1 MGGTLDAAGRGRY
14 RRGMLRRLS
23 IRALVFALLAGLVA
37 VTIGGGLT
45 ALWYAGRM
53 ETMLAGVFDED
64 MLAYR
69 AADKLATAL
78 VMQKGLTTY
87 YFLDA
92 DPKWLD
98 ELADNQRGFS
108 SWLERARGTLRDDVG
123 RTLFH
128 QIEAGYGRYVTSRDE
143 VLGLYSR
150 GERERGALLH
160 RGVREQFHT
169 LYDLCER
176 FKALHEE
183 RMERAAEEARGRL
196 RVMRAAALGA
206 MPLALA
212 LGLAA
217 FVARQLL
224 APIRQLAR
232 EMDAKSQS
240 EPLLL
245 DGVKDLGRKVRDLL
259 DDVDQTQS
267 KLRKSREQMAQA
279 EKWAMTGKLAAGVAH
294 SIRNPLTSVKIRLF
308 SLGRSLALAPE
319 QKEDFS
325 VISEEIGH
333 IDNIAR
339 NFLEFSRPPK
349 LKMSRVSLSDVVDLT
364 AQLTR
369 HRLESYEIPLA
380 VHRAGRLPLLDADPD
395 QLKEVLANLVF
406 NACEAMGHAG
416 GRITLSEEVG
426 FADPLGKVAVVRV
439 ADTGPGIPE
448 DMLETVFAPFVSS
461 KEEGTGLGLAIARR
475 IVEEHGG
482 WLTVRSKPGE
492 GATFTLT
499 LPCREDGQ
507 WVR

>member
-1 MGGTLDAAGRGRY
+1 
-14 RRGMLRRLS
+14 MLRRLS
-23 IRALVFALLAGLVA
+23 IRAMVFAMLAGLVA
-37 VTIGGGLT
+37 VTIGGGFT

-87 YFLDA
+87 YFQDS
-92 DPKWLD
+92 DPKWLE
-98 ELADNQRGFS
+98 ELEANQRDFAA
-108 SWLERARGTLRDDVG
+108 WEERARSTLRDEVAG
-123 RTLFH
+123 TLFR
-128 QIEAGYGRYVTSRDE
+128 QIEAGYTRYVASRDE
-143 VLGLYSR
+143 VLGLYGR

-169 LYDLCER
+169 LYGLCEQ

-196 RVMRAAALGA
+196 RIMRAAALGA

-212 LGLAA
+212 LAAVLAV

-232 EMDAKSQS
+232 EMDAKAQS
-240 EPLLL
+240 EPLLMNE
-245 DGVKDLGRKVRDLL
+245 VKDLGRKVRDLL

-319 QKEDFS
+319 QKEDFA

-364 AQLTR
+364 VQLTR

-380 VHRAGRLPLLDADPD
+380 VQRAGRLPMLDADPD

-416 GRITLSEEVG
+416 GRITLFEEVG

-499 LPCREDGQ
+499 LPCKEDGQ

>member
-1 MGGTLDAAGRGRY
+1 
-14 RRGMLRRLS
+14 MLRRLS
-23 IRALVFALLAGLVA
+23 IRALVFAMLAGLAA
-37 VTIGGGLT
+37 VSVGGGVS
-45 ALWYAGRM
+45 ALWWADRT
-53 ETMLAGVFDED
+53 EAMLAGVFDED
-64 MLAYR
+64 MLAFR
-69 AADKLATAL
+69 AADRLAASL
-78 VMQKGLTTY
+78 VAQKGLASS
-87 YFLDA
+87 FALDA
-92 DPKWLD
+92 DPRWL
-98 ELADNQRGFS
+98 EEMAANQRQFAA
-108 SWLERARGTLRDDVG
+108 WLERARGVPGDDVG
-123 RTLFH
+123 RALLD
-128 QIEAGYGRYVTSRDE
+128 QIASGYERYAAERDE
-143 VLGLYSR
+143 VLGLYVR
-150 GERERGALLH
+150 GDRQQAALLH
-160 RGVREQFHT
+160 RGVRVQFHVLHGLCEQF
-169 LYDLCER
+169 
-176 FKALHEE
+176 KARHVE

-196 RVMRAAALGA
+196 RVVRAATLAA
-206 MPLALA
+206 VPLALA
-212 LGLAA
+212 LAGVLAV

-232 EMDAKSQS
+232 EMDSRDRS

-245 DGVKDLGRKVRDLL
+245 GEVKDLGRKVRDLL
-259 DDVDQTQS
+259 DNVDQTQS

-308 SLGRSLALAPE
+308 SLGRSLALSPE
-319 QKEDFS
+319 QTEDFT

-349 LKMSRVSLSDVVDLT
+349 LKVQRVSLSDVVDLT

-369 HRLESYEIPLA
+369 HRLESYEIPLT
-380 VHRAGRLPLLDADPD
+380 VHRSGRLPEIAGDPD

-416 GRITLSEEVG
+416 GGITLSEELG

-439 ADTGPGIPE
+439 ADTGPGIPA
-448 DMLETVFAPFVSS
+448 DMLEAVFQPFVSS
-461 KEEGTGLGLAIARR
+461 REEGAGLGLSIARR

-482 WLTVRSKPGE
+482 WLTVRSRPGE

-499 LPCREDGQ
+499 LPCKEDGQ

>member
-1 MGGTLDAAGRGRY
+1 
-14 RRGMLRRLS
+14 MLRRLS
-23 IRALVFALLAGLVA
+23 IRALVFAMLAGLVA
-37 VTIGGGLT
+37 VTIGGGAT

-53 ETMLAGVFDED
+53 EAMLAGVFDED

-69 AADKLATAL
+69 AADKLAAAL
-78 VMQKGLTTY
+78 VMQKGLATY
-87 YFLDA
+87 YFLDG
-92 DPKWLD
+92 DPRWLD
-98 ELADNQRGFS
+98 ELAASQREFAA
-108 SWLERARGTLRDDVG
+108 WEERARSALRDDVG
-123 RTLFH
+123 RTLFR
-128 QIEAGYGRYVTSRDE
+128 QIEAGYARYVASRDE
-143 VLGLYSR
+143 VIGLYAR

-160 RGVREQFHT
+160 RGVREQFHA
-169 LYDLCER
+169 LRGLCEQ

-196 RVMRAAALGA
+196 RVMRGAALGA
-206 MPLALA
+206 MPLAL
-212 LGLAA
+212 GLAVVLA
-217 FVARQLL
+217 VFVARQLL

-232 EMDAKSQS
+232 EMDSGDRS
-240 EPLLL
+240 EPLLVNE
-245 DGVKDLGRKVRDLL
+245 VKDLGRKVRDLL

-319 QKEDFS
+319 QKEDFQ

-333 IDNIAR
+333 IDGIAR

-349 LKMSRVSLSDVVDLT
+349 LKMQRVSLSDVVDMTVL
-364 AQLTR
+364 LTR
-369 HRLESYEIPLA
+369 HRLESYEIPLT
-380 VHRAGRLPLLDADPD
+380 VQRGGRLPLLNADPD

-416 GRITLSEEVG
+416 GGITLSEEVG

-448 DMLETVFAPFVSS
+448 DMLDTVFEPFVSS
-461 KEEGTGLGLAIARR
+461 KEEGTGLGLSIARR

-482 WLTVRSKPGE
+482 WLTVRSRPGE

-499 LPCREDGQ
+499 LPCKEDGQ

>member
-1 MGGTLDAAGRGRY
+1 
-14 RRGMLRRLS
+14 MLRRLS
-23 IRALVFALLAGLVA
+23 IRALVFAMLAGLVA
-37 VTIGGGLT
+37 VTIGGGVT

-69 AADKLATAL
+69 AADKLSTAL

-98 ELADNQRGFS
+98 ELADNQREFAA
-108 SWLERARGTLRDDVG
+108 WLERAKGTLRDDVG
-123 RTLFH
+123 RTLFR
-128 QIEAGYGRYVTSRDE
+128 QIESGYDRYVTSRDE
-143 VLGLYSR
+143 VLGLYAR
-150 GERERGALLH
+150 GDRERGALLH
-160 RGVREQFHT
+160 RGVREQFHA
-169 LYDLCER
+169 LYALCEQ
-176 FKALHEE
+176 FKVLHEE
-183 RMERAAEEARGRL
+183 RMERAAEESRGRL
-196 RVMRAAALGA
+196 RVMRGAALGA

-212 LGLAA
+212 LAGVLAV

-232 EMDAKSQS
+232 EMDAKPQS

-308 SLGRSLALAPE
+308 SLGRSLALSPE

-364 AQLTR
+364 TQLTR
-369 HRLESYEIPLA
+369 HRLESYEIPLT
-380 VHRAGRLPLLDADPD
+380 VQRDGRLPPLVADPD
-395 QLKEVLANLVF
+395 QIKEVLANLVF

-416 GRITLSEEVG
+416 GSITISEESG
-426 FADPLGKVAVVRV
+426 FADPLGRVAVVRV

-448 DMLETVFAPFVSS
+448 DMQEAVFAPFVSS
-461 KEEGTGLGLAIARR
+461 KEEGTGLGLSIARR

-482 WLTVRSKPGE
+482 WLTVRSRPGE

-499 LPCREDGQ
+499 LPSKEDGQ

>member
-1 MGGTLDAAGRGRY
+1 
-14 RRGMLRRLS
+14 MLRRLS
-23 IRALVFALLAGLVA
+23 IRAMVFAMLAGLVA
-37 VTIGGGLT
+37 VTIGGGVT

-64 MLAYR
+64 MLAFR

-92 DPKWLD
+92 DPKWLE
-98 ELADNQRGFS
+98 ELAANQREFAA
-108 SWLERARGTLRDDVG
+108 WEERARGALRDDVA
-123 RTLFH
+123 RTLFR
-128 QIEAGYGRYVTSRDE
+128 QIETGYTRYVASRDE
-143 VLGLYSR
+143 VLGLYAR
-150 GERERGALLH
+150 GERGQGALLH

-169 LYDLCER
+169 LYSLCEQ

-212 LGLAA
+212 LAAVLAV

-232 EMDAKSQS
+232 EMDAKAQS
-240 EPLLL
+240 EPLLMNE
-245 DGVKDLGRKVRDLL
+245 VKDLGRKVRDLL